1 MQMGEKN
8 RENSLSEIFNDYE
21 KTPVPPKARQTWF
34 EQGMVWLGSGF
45 GLSGLATG
53 GLLANGLS
61 FKEMLLVSVLG
72 SLIITLLGMLNAIVS
87 THLHLSTSCTA
98 RRPFGRQGAKIIGI
112 ILCFSNFGW
121 YAFQADL
128 FGNTVSSIIRE
139 VRGTAINPVIFTIIG
154 GLAMSLTAIMGFK
167 AIKKLSEIGLPL
179 LFVLCIVAVWKT
191 AGIIPMSSILEA
203 GPVGEPMTI
212 PMGISI
218 VVGSF
223 AVGIAMI
230 GDFSRFSTT
239 KKDCA
244 IGVSIG
250 HFWGYIPVLMCGAFF
265 NYAFH
270 NWNIVEIMIESLG
283 LGFFGAV
290 VLIIGQWTT
299 NDNNLYTSVL
309 GLMNTLDGVVKISRM
324 KLTFIVGIISTMIA
338 GLGVYKYF
346 VNFLSLLGVFI
357 APITGILIADFYL
370 CNRKSYDKEGDGG
383 VEGCKYGALA
393 SWAIASFVGIT
404 MTAKPVGLGWFT
416 SFGDIVPTPIVC
428 IIVAVLCYCTAE
440 KISVKQSVA
449 APEVSAAEE

>member
-87 THLHLSTSCTA
+87 THLHLSTSFTA

-203 GPVGEPMTI
+203 GPVGEPITI

-309 GLMNTLDGVVKISRM
+309 GLD
-324 KLTFIVGIISTMIA
+324 
-338 GLGVYKYF
+338 
-346 VNFLSLLGVFI
+346 
-357 APITGILIADFYL
+357 
-370 CNRKSYDKEGDGG
+370 RKS
-383 VEGCKYGALA
+383 V
-393 SWAIASFVGIT
+393 V
-404 MTAKPVGLGWFT
+404 
-416 SFGDIVPTPIVC
+416 
-428 IIVAVLCYCTAE
+428 
-440 KISVKQSVA
+440 
-449 APEVSAAEE
+449 

>member
-1 MQMGEKN
+1 MSKQISKD
-8 RENSLSEIFNDYE
+8 SISEIFNDYE

-61 FKEMLLVSVLG
+61 FKNTLLVSILGSMIIMVLG
-72 SLIITLLGMLNAIVS
+72 ILNATIS
-87 THLHLSTSCTA
+87 THTHLSTSFTA

-128 FGNTVSSIIRE
+128 FGNTVSSIIKQANGSE
-139 VRGTAINPVIFTIIG
+139 LNPVMFTIIG
-154 GLAMSLTAIMGFK
+154 GLVMSLTAIMGFK
-167 AIKKLSEIGLPL
+167 AIKKLSELGLPL
-179 LFVLCIVAVWKT
+179 LFVLCVIAVWKT
-191 AGIIPMSSILEA
+191 SNIVPMSSIIEA
-203 GPVGEPMTI
+203 GPVGQAITI

-270 NWNIVEIMIESLG
+270 NWNIVEIMIEVLG
-283 LGFFGAV
+283 LGFFGAI

-309 GLMNTLDGVVKISRM
+309 GLMNTLDGIVKISRM
-324 KLTFIVGIISTMIA
+324 KLTFIIGIISTMIA
-338 GLGVYKYF
+338 ALGVYKYF

-357 APITGILIADFYL
+357 APITGILIADYYF

-383 VEGCKYGALA
+383 VAGCKYGALV
-393 SWAIASFVGIT
+393 SWGIASFVGLT
-404 MTAKPVGLGWFT
+404 MTAAPIGFGWFT
-416 SFGDIVPTPIVC
+416 SFGDIVPVPIVC
-428 IIVAVLCYCTAE
+428 IAVAMVCYCVTE
-440 KISVKQSVA
+440 KLFVKQSA
-449 APEVSAAEE
+449 DLI

>member
-1 MQMGEKN
+1 MSEKVQ
-8 RENSLSEIFNDYE
+8 ESSFAEKFNDYE
-21 KTPVPPKARQTWF
+21 KSPVPPKARQTWF

-61 FKEMLLVSVLG
+61 FKNMLLVSVLG
-72 SLIITLLGMLNAIVS
+72 SLIITLLGMLNAAVS
-87 THLHLSTSCTA
+87 THIHLSTSFTA

-112 ILCFSNFGW
+112 ILCCSNFGW

-128 FGNTVSSIIRE
+128 FGNTISSIIRE
-139 VRGTAINPVIFTIIG
+139 VKGTEINPVIFTIIG
-154 GLAMSLTAIMGFK
+154 GLVMSLTAIMGFK

-179 LFVLCIVAVWKT
+179 LFVLCIFAVWKT
-191 AGIIPMSSILEA
+191 AGIVPMSNILEA
-203 GPVGEPMTI
+203 GPVGDPITI

-223 AVGIAMI
+223 AVGVAMI
-230 GDFSRFSTT
+230 GDFSRFSST
-239 KKDCA
+239 KKDCV

-270 NWNIVEIMIESLG
+270 NWNIVEIMIEALG
-283 LGFFGAV
+283 LGFFGAI

-309 GLMNTLDGVVKISRM
+309 GLMNTLDGIVAISRM
-324 KLTFIVGIISTMIA
+324 KLTFIIGVISTMIA

-357 APITGILIADFYL
+357 APITGILIADYYL

-383 VEGCKYGALA
+383 VEGCKYGALV
-393 SWAIASFVGIT
+393 SWALASFVGIT
-404 MTAKPVGLGWFT
+404 MTAKPVGLDWFT
-416 SFGDIVPTPIVC
+416 SFGNIIPTPIVC
-428 IIVAVLCYCTAE
+428 IIIAMISYCISE
-440 KISVKQSVA
+440 KVFVKQVKA
-449 APEVSAAEE
+449 MPEMPAVEE

>member
-1 MQMGEKN
+1 MSEKVQ
-8 RENSLSEIFNDYE
+8 ELSFSEKFNDYE
-21 KTPVPPKARQTWF
+21 KTPVPPEARQTWF

-53 GLLANGLS
+53 GLLASGLS
-61 FKEMLLVSVLG
+61 FKNMVLVCVLG
-72 SLIITLLGMLNAIVS
+72 SIIITLLGVLNAIVS
-87 THLHLSTSCTA
+87 THTHLSTSFTA

-112 ILCFSNFGW
+112 VLCLSNFGW

-139 VRGTAINPVIFTIIG
+139 VQGTSINPVIFTIIG

-179 LFVLCIVAVWKT
+179 LFALCIFAVWKT
-191 AGIIPMSSILEA
+191 AGIVPMSRILEA
-203 GPVGEPMTI
+203 GPVGEPITI

-239 KKDCA
+239 KRDCA

-250 HFWGYIPVLMCGAFF
+250 HFWGYIPVLLCGAFF

-283 LGFFGAV
+283 LGFFGAI

-324 KLTFIVGIISTMIA
+324 KLTFIVGIISTVIA
-338 GLGVYKYF
+338 GMGVYKYF

-370 CNRKSYDKEGDGG
+370 CNRRSYDRDGDGN
-383 VEGCKYGALA
+383 VPGCKYGALA
-393 SWAIASFVGIT
+393 SWALASFVGIT
-404 MTAKPVGLGWFT
+404 MTAKPVGLGFFT
-416 SFGDIVPTPIVC
+416 SFGDLIPTPVVC
-428 IIVAVLCYCTAE
+428 IFVAMACYYASE
-440 KISVKQSVA
+440 KIFLKQGDT
-449 APEVSAAEE
+449 AAEV